1 MRLNNLEG
9 LKIEHGQSSEVWEK
23 LNKSLTFTRYLQ
35 ESSNLQLSLLQSSPR
50 ELGWHP
56 SCLLRLPTQFSLTA
70 RVQRT
75 AQRGCLSVMPASAT
89 TEQKAQALPG
99 CLQQRCFL
107 FIHEDTYLQR
117 HFLLMQG
124 QCYPQWHFLWASS
137 AGKKDNKAHLTFPH
151 LETSYYTKRNTRFF
165 IIPDRSFQCLHHLL
179 LRGNVYPGF
188 GLAPKSHFQHKSHAC
203 CEFPHFSNPPVFNS
217 N

>member
-56 SCLLRLPTQFSLTA
+56 SCLLGLPTQFSLTA
-70 RVQRT
+70 RVQRI

-89 TEQKAQALPG
+89 TEQKAQAACNNAVSFSSMRTLICKG
-99 CLQQRCFL
+99 IFFWCRGSATHNDISCEHLQLGRKTTKPTSPSLTWKLHIIQSKIRN
-107 FIHEDTYLQR
+107 
-117 HFLLMQG
+117 
-124 QCYPQWHFLWASS
+124 SS
-137 AGKKDNKAHLTFPH
+137 
-151 LETSYYTKRNTRFF
+151 
-165 IIPDRSFQCLHHLL
+165 
-179 LRGNVYPGF
+179 
-188 GLAPKSHFQHKSHAC
+188 
-203 CEFPHFSNPPVFNS
+203 
-217 N
+217 